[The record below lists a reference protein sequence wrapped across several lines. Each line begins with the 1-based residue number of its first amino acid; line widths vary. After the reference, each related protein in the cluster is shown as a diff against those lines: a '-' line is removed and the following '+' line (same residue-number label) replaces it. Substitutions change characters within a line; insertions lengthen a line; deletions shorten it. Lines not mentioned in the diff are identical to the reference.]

1 MTEPGIL
8 RESCTR
14 VIFRAVHLT
23 TIFYKEI
30 TMDGNF
36 NNEQNDF
43 VTEEYNENANAKQF
57 DQVAPDHLPQAIA
70 KAKLSLELGLIG
82 LIASVGS
89 IFIYF
94 VLNRMMYIMILTP
107 IMPVAGIVSGIAA
120 IKDDRGLPKAYIGIV
135 LSVLSI
141 LPAILCVFLFLYEI
155 ILYRFL

>member
-1 MTEPGIL
+1 MTEPGTL

-14 VIFRAVHLT
+14 VKFRAGHLT

-43 VTEEYNENANAKQF
+43 VTEEYSENANAKQF
-57 DQVAPDHLPQAIA
+57 DQVAPDHLPQA
-70 KAKLSLELGLIG
+70 
-82 LIASVGS
+82 
-89 IFIYF
+89 
-94 VLNRMMYIMILTP
+94 NRMMYIMILTP